1 MLSSIPVMFSQLSEV
16 HDSES
21 CTMYVQ
27 KEIKE
32 NKKNYHGGFFVI
44 NQYINSGFFFGII
57 VVVFSQNADP

>member
-1 MLSSIPVMFSQLSEV
+1 MLSSIPVMFSQLSDL

-27 KEIKE
+27 KE

-44 NQYINSGFFFGII
+44 NQYINSGFFLEII
-57 VVVFSQNADP
+57 VVFFSQNADP